1 MTTSINEVGE
11 LAVSLGDS
19 GVDVFDLNVAADNLR
34 ARHHAYRSVTRAA
47 AVHAPGSIADRG
59 ADDASDLLTRL
70 FRGFDGSLAMRLW
83 NGTTLRLG
91 APGAGAT
98 EPPFTLVCR
107 NPSVVRSIVLGRDP
121 LRLAEAYFQGDID
134 IEGDFFAALRLKDH
148 LHAIRLTLRDRM
160 GALFSALSLRSS
172 EAASAAP
179 PSRRT
184 SHHARAVKVHS
195 KTENRASIQFHY
207 DVSNEFYALWLDDA
221 MVYSC
226 AYFEQSDQGLE
237 QAQQA
242 KLDHICR
249 KLQLRAGDRL
259 LDIGCGW
266 GALVIHAARHYGVHS
281 HGVTLS
287 AEQLNLARQRIA
299 QAGLEDH
306 VTVELRDYRDL
317 QGDSVYD
324 KVASVGMFEH
334 VGLKNLP
341 VYFSTVHRL
350 LKPGGLFL
358 NHGITHDVE
367 GWNKTS
373 STQFI
378 NRYVFPDGQLDTVS
392 NIQRGME
399 RARFEITD
407 VEALRPH
414 YALTL
419 RHWVVRLERHHEQA
433 LQYVSESTF
442 RVWRLYMAACAL
454 EFESGEIGVYQVL
467 ASKRAGVDASLP
479 LTRRHVYCETEG
491 RPDAAC
497 RSNRRLSSE
506 DSEGRPGHEPARY
519 PR

>member
-1 MTTSINEVGE
+1 MTKESYEVG
-11 LAVSLGDS
+11 ARAASLGVYRTDNPVAHPHAS
-19 GVDVFDLNVAADNLR
+19 GPG
-34 ARHHAYRSVTRAA
+34 SRAA
-47 AVHAPGSIADRG
+47 AVHSPGSIADLG
-59 ADDASDLLTRL
+59 ADHASELLKRL
-70 FRGFDGSLAMRLW
+70 FRGFGGSLALRLW

-91 APGAGAT
+91 ASGPGGV

-107 NPSVVRSIVLGRDP
+107 SPSVVRSMVLGRDP
-121 LRLAEAYFQGDID
+121 LRLAEAYFLGDID
-134 IEGDFFAALRLKDH
+134 IEGDFFAALSLKNH
-148 LHAIRLTLRDRM
+148 LHAIRLTLLDRV
-160 GALFSALSLRSS
+160 GALFSALSLRPS
-172 EAASAAP
+172 ASA
-179 PSRRT
+179 SQNRQT
-184 SHHARAVKVHS
+184 SHHGQAVKAHS
-195 KTENRASIQFHY
+195 KTENRESIQFHY

-226 AYFEQSDQGLE
+226 AYFEQSDLDLE

-249 KLQLRAGDRL
+249 KLQLQASDRL

-266 GALVIHAARHYGVHS
+266 GALVIHAARYYGVRS

-287 AEQLNLARQRIA
+287 AEQLSLARQRIA
-299 QAGLEDH
+299 QAGLEDR

-317 QGDSVYD
+317 QGESAYD

-367 GWNKTS
+367 GWNKTC
-373 STQFI
+373 STEFI

-399 RARFEITD
+399 RARFEIAD

-419 RHWVVRLERHHEQA
+419 RHWVARLESHHEQA
-433 LQYVSESTF
+433 LHYVSESTF

-467 ASKRAGVDASLP
+467 ASKRAGVNASPP
-479 LTRRHVYCETEG
+479 LTRRHVYSETEG
-491 RPDAAC
+491 RPAASG
-497 RSNRRLSSE
+497 RSYRRLSSR
-506 DSEGRPGHEPARY
+506 DPGEGPGTEPARG